1 MSAPSLI
8 QRTRNSLWAGSLLVG
23 LLVASIVYIGL
34 DSRRKIEGIMQDT
47 KIASLLHRMESDL
60 HTLREHELGFFVEIS
75 DPAARGREQGKWAA
89 ARDDLGNAMNELR
102 SIDAGAGADSGLG
115 AILDASS
122 AFSKQYGATFER
134 VSSDALRHPALDAMA
149 IAEFEHQ
156 MGAVQ
161 ARASEVIDMI
171 GNQIAVQEAENVRN
185 ERRIERELI
194 IEVTVSLILGA
205 IVVLMLLALLTFVP
219 ARLASA
225 LKGLTRTI
233 DEVSLGQRHD
243 PVATSGIADFH
254 AIEQAVER
262 LRISVNGMLQRL
274 MPKTR

>member
-34 DSRRKIEGIMQDT
+34 DSRRKIESIMRDT

-60 HTLREHELGFFVEIS
+60 HTLREHELGFFVEIA

-89 ARDDLGNAMNELR
+89 AHDDFGSAMNELR
-102 SIDAGAGADSGLG
+102 SIDGGSDPGLG

-149 IAEFEHQ
+149 IAEFEHR
-156 MGAVQ
+156 MGPVQ
-161 ARASEVIDMI
+161 ARAADVIDGI
-171 GNQIAVQEAENVRN
+171 ANEIAVQEAENVRN
-185 ERRIERELI
+185 ERRIERELM
-194 IEVTVSLILGA
+194 IEMTVSLILGS
-205 IVVLMLLALLTFVP
+205 IVVLMLLALSTFVP
-219 ARLASA
+219 ARLAAA

-274 MPKTR
+274 MPKAR